1 MKEGGVLL
9 QHIISVLVE
18 NKPRVLA
25 RVASLFARRGYNI
38 ESLAVGPTQDPA
50 ISRITLVVN
59 GNEDILEQITKQLY
73 KLIEVLKVGDFTNT
87 SYVDREL
94 ALIKVNAPAVVRG
107 EVAQIAEIFRARI
120 VDIEEKSLTVEV
132 TGTPDKIDALEQL
145 LRKYGIIE
153 MTRTGRIALARG
165 SKSL

>member
-1 MKEGGVLL
+1 ME
-9 QHIISVLVE
+9 HIIAVLVE

-38 ESLAVGPTQDPA
+38 ESLAVGPTQDPN
-50 ISRITLVVN
+50 ISRITLVVT
-59 GNEDILEQITKQLY
+59 GNEHVLEQITKQLY
-73 KLIEVLKVGDFTNT
+73 KLIEVIKVSDFSDTPV
-87 SYVDREL
+87 VDREL
-94 ALIKVNAPAVVRG
+94 ALIKVHAPSNLRG
-107 EVAQIAEIFRARI
+107 EIAQTAEIFRARI
-120 VDIEEKSLTVEV
+120 VDVDEESLIIEV

-165 SKSL
+165 SQSL

>member
-1 MKEGGVLL
+1 MR
-9 QHIISVLVE
+9 HIISVLVE

-38 ESLAVGPTQDPA
+38 ESLAVGPTQDPRL
-50 ISRITLVVN
+50 SRITLVVQ
-59 GNEDILEQITKQLY
+59 GNENILEQITKQLY
-73 KLIEVLKVGDFTNT
+73 KLIEVIKVGDFTNT

-94 ALIKVNAPAVVRG
+94 ALIKVSTTSAVRG
-107 EVAQIAEIFRARI
+107 EVAQIVEIFRARI
-120 VDIEEKSLTVEV
+120 VDVEEKSLTVEV
-132 TGTPDKIDALEQL
+132 TGTPDKIDALEKL

-165 SKSL
+165 SQSL

>member
-1 MKEGGVLL
+1 ME
-9 QHIISVLVE
+9 HIISVLVE

-25 RVASLFARRGYNI
+25 RVSSLFARRGYNI
-38 ESLAVGPTQDPA
+38 ESLAVGPTHDPT
-50 ISRITLVVN
+50 ISRITLVVE
-59 GNEDILEQITKQLY
+59 GNTDTLEQITKQLY
-73 KLIEVLKVGDFTNT
+73 KLIDVIKVGDFTQA

-94 ALIKVNAPAVVRG
+94 ALIKVNASSDVRA
-107 EVAQIAEIFRARI
+107 EIVQTVEIFRARV
-120 VDIEEKSLTVEV
+120 VDVEERSLIIEV

-165 SKSL
+165 SQSLQEK

>member
-1 MKEGGVLL
+1 M

-73 KLIEVLKVGDFTNT
+73 KLIEVIKVGDFTNT

-94 ALIKVNAPAVVRG
+94 ALIKVNAPATVRG

>member
-1 MKEGGVLL
+1 L

-38 ESLAVGPTQDPA
+38 ESLAVGPTQDPK

-73 KLIEVLKVGDFTNT
+73 KLIEVIKVGDFTNT

-94 ALIKVNAPAVVRG
+94 ALIKVNAASAVRG
-107 EVAQIAEIFRARI
+107 EVAQIVEIFRARI
-120 VDIEEKSLTVEV
+120 VDVEEKSLTVEV

>member
-1 MKEGGVLL
+1 V

-38 ESLAVGPTQDPA
+38 ESLAVGPTQDPQ
-50 ISRITLVVN
+50 ISRITLVVH

-73 KLIEVLKVGDFTNT
+73 KLIEVIKVGDFTNT

-94 ALIKVNAPAVVRG
+94 ALIKVNAPAAVRS

-120 VDIEEKSLTVEV
+120 VDVEEKSLTVEV

>member
-1 MKEGGVLL
+1 ME
-9 QHIISVLVE
+9 HIISVLVE

-38 ESLAVGPTQDPA
+38 ESLAVGPTQNPE
-50 ISRITLVVN
+50 ISRITLVVT
-59 GNEDILEQITKQLY
+59 GNEHILEQITKQLY
-73 KLIEVLKVGDFTNT
+73 KLIEVIKVGDFTST
-87 SYVDREL
+87 SFVDREL
-94 ALIKVNAPAVVRG
+94 ALIKVSAPSNLRG
-107 EVAQIAEIFRARI
+107 EIAQTVEIFRARI
-120 VDIEEKSLTVEV
+120 VDVDENSLIVEV

-165 SKSL
+165 SQSLS

>member
-1 MKEGGVLL
+1 ME
-9 QHIISVLVE
+9 HIIAVLVE

-38 ESLAVGPTQDPA
+38 ESLAVGPTQDPN
-50 ISRITLVVN
+50 ISRITLVVT
-59 GNEDILEQITKQLY
+59 GNEHILEQITKQLY
-73 KLIEVLKVGDFTNT
+73 KLIEVIKVSDFANT
-87 SYVDREL
+87 PVVDREL
-94 ALIKVNAPAVVRG
+94 ALIKVHAPSNLRG
-107 EVAQIAEIFRARI
+107 EIAQTAEIFRARI
-120 VDIEEKSLTVEV
+120 VDVDEESLIIEV

-165 SKSL
+165 SQSL

>member
-1 MKEGGVLL
+1 VE
-9 QHIISVLVE
+9 HIISVLVE

-25 RVASLFARRGYNI
+25 RVSSLFARRGYNI
-38 ESLAVGPTQDPA
+38 ESLAVGPTHDPT
-50 ISRITLVVN
+50 ISRITLVVE
-59 GNEDILEQITKQLY
+59 GNTDTLEQITKQLY
-73 KLIEVLKVGDFTNT
+73 KLIEVIKVGDFTQA

-94 ALIKVNAPAVVRG
+94 ALIKVNATSDIRAEIVQTV
-107 EVAQIAEIFRARI
+107 EIFRARV
-120 VDIEEKSLTVEV
+120 VDVEEKSLIVEV

-165 SKSL
+165 SQSLQEK

>member
-1 MKEGGVLL
+1 M

-73 KLIEVLKVGDFTNT
+73 KLIEVIKVGDFTNT

-94 ALIKVNAPAVVRG
+94 ALIKVNAPAAVRG
-107 EVAQIAEIFRARI
+107 EVAQIAEIFLARI

-145 LRKYGIIE
+145 LRKYGIVE

>member
-1 MKEGGVLL
+1 M

-38 ESLAVGPTQDPA
+38 ESLAVGPTQDPK

-73 KLIEVLKVGDFTNT
+73 KLIEVIKVGDFTNT

-94 ALIKVNAPAVVRG
+94 ALIKVNAASAVRG
-107 EVAQIAEIFRARI
+107 EVAQIVEIFRARI
-120 VDIEEKSLTVEV
+120 VDVEEKSLTVEV